1 MLLRIKVCFVAL
13 TIALTVVAF
22 VFPEKGADA
31 KGITQG
37 SLQRVEKDGTLKAF
51 CPLKHTSVAASVSG
65 SITRVNVS
73 QEFTNPFSEAIEA
86 VYVFPLPDQAAVDD
100 MTITIGDRKVKGLIK
115 KRDEART
122 IYDDAK
128 KRGLVAA
135 LLDQERPNI
144 FTQSVANIV
153 PGANIKVEISYVEQL
168 KLEDG
173 VYEFVFPMVVGPRYI
188 PGTMQVSDASQISPP
203 IAPKGMRAGHD
214 ISIEL
219 SIDAGMPI
227 AGIQSPSHEVAIT
240 QESSDQAIVTLKNQ
254 QTIPNKD
261 FRLKLDLT
269 GKQITDSFIVHRDDS
284 GAYFSLMLQP
294 PERVDVSDVLPREL
308 VFVLD
313 TSGSMQGF
321 PIEKAK
327 ETMSVALSQ
336 MNPVDTF
343 NLITFSGD
351 TSILFPEPVPATTVN
366 LTKARDF
373 LASRRGHGGTEMMK
387 AIKAALDPSDASD
400 NLRIVCFMTDGY
412 VGNDMEILAEIQKH
426 SNARV
431 FSFGIGESVNRFLL
445 DGMARVGRGDVEYIS
460 LDDDGSKAAKR
471 FTERVRKPVLTDI
484 SLDWGGLP
492 VEEVYPQR
500 IPDLFSV
507 KPVVVTGRFSGAA
520 RGTVRLTGRTRGQYF
535 SREIPVVLPERESSN
550 EVVATLWARNR
561 VESLMSEDYAGTQSG
576 KPIQEIRDAIVDL
589 ALKYRLMT
597 QFTSFVAVDER
608 VVTEGGVTRTV
619 QVPIEMPDRVSHEG
633 IKGGMSR
640 VRTLSMAAPA
650 ASLSNN
656 AMIVSGL
663 PIPDAAPAPS
673 DKLDP
678 RLRKRVASGQT
689 GTVQIEVQ
697 LSEKTPEIMDQLKRA
712 GFVLVTEWK
721 NSLTIVGKASI
732 SKLDAIASI
741 KSVKV
746 IALR

>member
-1 MLLRIKVCFVAL
+1 MLLRIKVCLVAL
-13 TIALTVVAF
+13 VIALTVLGF
-22 VFPEKGADA
+22 FLPERGADA

-37 SLQRVEKDGTLKAF
+37 SLHVVEKNGTPKAL
-51 CPLKHTSVAASVSG
+51 CPLKHTSVKASVSG

-73 QEFTNPFSEAIEA
+73 QEFTNPFPDEIEAI
-86 VYVFPLPDQAAVDD
+86 YVFPLPDQAAIDD

-115 KRDEART
+115 KRDEARA
-122 IYDDAK
+122 IYDAAK
-128 KRGLVAA
+128 KQGLVAA

-144 FTQSVANIV
+144 FTQSVANIL
-153 PGANIKVEISYVEQL
+153 PGANIKVEISFVEQL

-188 PGTMQVSDASQISPP
+188 PGTLQGSDASNISPP
-203 IAPKGMRAGHD
+203 VVPKGLRAGHD
-214 ISIEL
+214 ISIEI

-227 AGIQSPSHEVAIT
+227 GGIESPSHEVAIS
-240 QESSDQAIVTLKNQ
+240 QESSDQAIVILKNQ

-269 GKQITDSFIVHRDDS
+269 GKHITDSFIVHRDDR
-284 GAYFSLMLQP
+284 GGYFSLMIQP
-294 PERVDVSDVLPREL
+294 PERVDVSDVSPREL
-308 VFVLD
+308 IFVLD

-327 ETMSVALSQ
+327 QTMALALSQ

-343 NLITFSGD
+343 NVMTFSGD
-351 TSILFPEPVPATTVN
+351 TSILFPEPVPATTTN

-373 LASRRGHGGTEMMK
+373 LASRRGQGGTEMMS
-387 AIKAALDPSDASD
+387 AIKAALNPSDSD
-400 NLRIVCFMTDGY
+400 GNLRIVCFMTDGY
-412 VGNDMEILAEIQKH
+412 VGNDMEILNEIQKH

-445 DGMARVGRGDVEYIS
+445 DGMARAGRGDVEYIS
-460 LDDDGSKAAKR
+460 LDDDGSKAAQR

-492 VEEVYPQR
+492 VEEIYPQR

-507 KPVVVTGRFSGAA
+507 KPVVVTGRFSAAA
-520 RGTVRLTGRTRGQYF
+520 RGMVRLTGRTRGQYF

-550 EVVATLWARNR
+550 EVIATLWARNR
-561 VESLMSEDYAGTQSG
+561 VENLMSEDYAGIQSG
-576 KPIQEIRDAIVDL
+576 KPIQEIRDEIVEL
-589 ALKYRLMT
+589 GLKYRLMT

-608 VVTEGGVTRTV
+608 VVTDGGVPRTV
-619 QVPIEMPDRVSHEG
+619 QVPIEMPDRVRHEG
-633 IKGGMSR
+633 VAGKTSWIRK
-640 VRTLSMAAPA
+640 LSTFGPA
-650 ASLSNN
+650 ASMSTN
-656 AMIVSGL
+656 AVSVAQSL
-663 PIPDAAPAPS
+663 EADKAPAQA

-678 RLRKRVASGQT
+678 RLRKRVASGEI

-721 NSLTIVGKASI
+721 NSLTIVGKISI
-732 SKLDAIASI
+732 EKLNTLAGL
-741 KSVKV
+741 KPVKV
-746 IALR
+746 ISLR

>member
-1 MLLRIKVCFVAL
+1 MLLRIKMCFVAL
-13 TIALTVVAF
+13 VVALTILAF
-22 VFPEKGADA
+22 VFAEKGADA
-31 KGITQG
+31 KGLTQG
-37 SLQRVEKDGTLKAF
+37 SLQVVEKDGTLKTL

-73 QEFTNPFSEAIEA
+73 QEFTNPFSDAIEA
-86 VYVFPLPDQAAVDD
+86 IYVFPLPNQAAVDD

-115 KRDEART
+115 KRDEARA
-122 IYDDAK
+122 IYNDAK
-128 KRGLVAA
+128 KRGLIAA

-188 PGTMQVSDASQISPP
+188 PGTLQPSDASKISPP
-203 IAPKGMRAGHD
+203 IVPKGMRAGHD

-227 AGIQSPSHEVAIT
+227 GSIQSPSHDVAIT
-240 QESSDQAIVTLKNQ
+240 QESPDQAIVTLKNQ

-284 GAYFSLMLQP
+284 GGYFSLMIQP
-294 PERVDVSDVLPREL
+294 PERVDVTDVLPREL
-308 VFVLD
+308 IFVLD

-327 ETMSVALSQ
+327 EAMNSALSQ
-336 MNPVDTF
+336 MNPVDSF
-343 NLITFSGD
+343 NVITFAGD
-351 TSILFPEPVPATTVN
+351 TSILFPAPVPASTAN

-373 LASRRGHGGTEMMK
+373 LAGRRGEGGTEMMS
-387 AIKAALDPSDASD
+387 AIRAALDPSDSSD

-412 VGNDMEILAEIQKH
+412 VGNEMEILNEIQKH

-445 DGMARVGRGDVEYIS
+445 DGMARVGRGDVEYVS

-520 RGTVRLTGRTRGQYF
+520 RGSVRLSGRTRGQYF

-550 EVVATLWARNR
+550 EVVAKLWARNR
-561 VESLMSEDYAGTQSG
+561 VESLMSEDYGGIESG
-576 KPIQEIRDAIVDL
+576 KPAQEIRDAIVDL

-597 QFTSFVAVDER
+597 KFTSFVAVDER
-608 VVTEGGVTRTV
+608 VVTDGGVTRSV
-619 QVPIEMPDRVSHEG
+619 EVPIEIPERVSHAG
-633 IKGGMSR
+633 VMGKVNGTIIPMSAPASPLTR
-640 VRTLSMAAPA
+640 SALMIATSPSADAAPA
-650 ASLSNN
+650 AT
-656 AMIVSGL
+656 
-663 PIPDAAPAPS
+663 

-678 RLRKRVASGQT
+678 RLRRRVASGDT

-697 LSEKTPEIMDQLKRA
+697 LGEKTPEVMDQLKRA

-721 NSLTIVGKASI
+721 NSLTIVGKISI
-732 SKLDAIASI
+732 DKLDTLAGL
-741 KSVKV
+741 KQVKV
-746 IALR
+746 ISLR